1 MNLILIV
8 AVMVS
13 VFASVMWLGSIWI
26 AGAEAYDDPE

>member
-1 MNLILIV
+1 VNLLFVV
-8 AVMVS
+8 AIMVS

>member
-1 MNLILIV
+1 MNLVFIV
-8 AVMVS
+8 AVMVA

>member
-1 MNLILIV
+1 MNLIFVV

>member
-1 MNLILIV
+1 MNLLLVV